1 MLRIML
7 RPHDPRPLK
16 ILVAHDGSADA
27 AAAVELTAATFPGA
41 RTTVLS
47 VWEPLIGAALR
58 LRPETATMK
67 IALRA
72 AQHACSLGLAAEPRW
87 TAGVT
92 DVGRAIVDEA
102 EREQA
107 ALIVTGRRGLAGDRS
122 SPQGRV
128 ARNVLRNADR
138 PVLVVPSAQ
147 TAEPPRAARG
157 EPFADRTFPAGG
169 LRVQVF
175 PLEEV

>member
-1 MLRIML
+1 MSL
-7 RPHDPRPLK
+7 PHEPRPLQ

-47 VWEPLIGAALR
+47 VWEPLIGDALQ

-72 AQHACSLGLAAEPRW
+72 AQHACNLGLAAQPRW
-87 TAGVT
+87 NAGVA
-92 DVGRAIVDEA
+92 DVWRAILDEA
-102 EREQA
+102 DREQA
-107 ALIVTGRRGLAGDRS
+107 DLIVTGRRGLAGNGS
-122 SPQGRV
+122 SQHGSV
-128 ARNVLRNADR
+128 ARHVLRHADR
-138 PVLVVPSAQ
+138 PVLVVPSAK
-147 TAEPPRAARG
+147 TAVGPTGAARG
-157 EPFADRTFPAGG
+157 EPVADRAFPTGG
-169 LRVQVF
+169 LRVQVV